1 MKRLFTFGCSHT
13 CHGYP
18 TWANILAEEFDEHIN
33 FGQAGSGPLY
43 AFYQISNLINN
54 KEKWKLSED
63 DYFVLLIPE
72 ENRNDVV
79 IGNGVP
85 EFGNERI
92 VTNTIHNDCE
102 EWYTDKYKREFSP
115 SDGLIKT
122 TLYIE
127 SIVRLFQN
135 HRFNY
140 KIINALYGL
149 HYQNTDRYKLYKE
162 HLKNLIGH
170 SDSLQ
175 TIAKEHT
182 EKEIHYYFLNEQNEL
197 EWDGHW
203 YIPIHLQ
210 FVKSN
215 FDFYKETNVDK
226 YLDIHESITKTNLF
240 NVNEYS
246 AKYHYAYWPCG
257 GLFSSS
263 QNKLLSL

>member
-18 TWANILAEEFDEHIN
+18 TWANILAEEFDEHFN

-72 ENRNDVV
+72 ENRHDVV
-79 IGNGVP
+79 VDKGHEQQFI
-85 EFGNERI
+85 
-92 VTNTIHNDCE
+92 TNTIQNDCE
-102 EWYTDKYKREFSP
+102 EWYTDKYKREFS
-115 SDGLIKT
+115 SIDGLIKT

-127 SIVRLFQN
+127 SIVRLLQN

-140 KIINALYGL
+140 KIIHTL
-149 HYQNTDRYKLYKE
+149 HGKHFPNPNQHKLYDD
-162 HLKNLIGH
+162 HLKTLVGH

-175 TIAKEHT
+175 WIANEYT

-226 YLDIHESITKTNLF
+226 YLDIHESITKTNVF
-240 NVNEYS
+240 NLNEYG
-246 AKYHYAYWPCG
+246 AKYHYAYWPAG
-257 GLFSSS
+257 GLYVAS
-263 QNKLLSL
+263 QNKLLPT